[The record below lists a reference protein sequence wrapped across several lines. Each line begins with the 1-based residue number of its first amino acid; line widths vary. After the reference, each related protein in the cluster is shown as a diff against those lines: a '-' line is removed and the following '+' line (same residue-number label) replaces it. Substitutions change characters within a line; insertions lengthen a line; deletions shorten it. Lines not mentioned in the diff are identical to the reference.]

1 MTTPA
6 TTGTGGEGPSQEG
19 CHEGEDYKHVFLVLL
34 ILFYKSSIFMFFLEV
49 FFQILLGND
58 NNGEPCNILDHYFLC
73 AKSFATCFELSNLFF
88 FWNQRF
94 PKIKK
99 YKIMFL

>member
-58 NNGEPCNILDHYFLC
+58 NNGEPCNILDHYFYYFLC
-73 AKSFATCFELSNLFF
+73 AKSFAKFLSYLNLF
-88 FWNQRF
+88 
-94 PKIKK
+94 
-99 YKIMFL
+99 